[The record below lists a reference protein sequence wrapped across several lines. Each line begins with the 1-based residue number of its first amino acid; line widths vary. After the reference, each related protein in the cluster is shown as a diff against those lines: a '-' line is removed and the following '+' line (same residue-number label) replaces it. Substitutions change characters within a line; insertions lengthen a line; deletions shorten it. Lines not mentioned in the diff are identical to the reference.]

1 MNLAYGQPC
10 LFYLWCVK
18 KGYNMGKEQIMEGAV
33 RDLTELVLQEHRETA
48 DEAEQKMIK
57 QDADPVQVILVQ
69 VRTE

>member
-1 MNLAYGQPC
+1 MGREEIVEDAIQLDRLA
-10 LFYLWCVK
+10 
-18 KGYNMGKEQIMEGAV
+18 
-33 RDLTELVLQEHRETA
+33 LQEHRETA